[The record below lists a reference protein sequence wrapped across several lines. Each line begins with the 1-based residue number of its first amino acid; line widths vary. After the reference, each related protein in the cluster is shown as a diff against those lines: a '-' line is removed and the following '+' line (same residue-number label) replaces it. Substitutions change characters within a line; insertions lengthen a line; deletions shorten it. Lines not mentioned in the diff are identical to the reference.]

1 MAKAGPSRKLPLG
14 DDGRGDGGGGRE
26 RGGGYPHTASVLCL
40 GRNHGGRRR
49 HKQRDGG
56 RGRGWGGSREGG
68 GRGSRWGGGRG
79 KGEGGRGW
87 RRVTGREGVEGTGE
101 GGSGVMVVVGR
112 GGSFRPVTP
121 PCFFGQVGREVQAIQ
136 KKIIDGKPTAGES
149 GGRRERK
156 KEGGREG
163 PAWLEAAVQDE
174 RR

>member
-1 MAKAGPSRKLPLG
+1 MEEGQGKG
-14 DDGRGDGGGGRE
+14 
-26 RGGGYPHTASVLCL
+26 
-40 GRNHGGRRR
+40 
-49 HKQRDGG
+49 
-56 RGRGWGGSREGG
+56 GGSREGG
-68 GRGSRWGGGRG
+68 EGRGGRVWCDGGG
-79 KGEGGRGW
+79 GE
-87 RRVTGREGVEGTGE
+87 
-101 GGSGVMVVVGR
+101 